1 MSLWWWRC
9 RLTWP
14 AGPTGYGVAASTCRC
29 APARRGRA
37 LGPPCLDEYLWW
49 NCRNV
54 PGRNQT
60 SWSRRHY
67 LTGWW
72 WLLVVTWL
80 VGWGCG
86 GSRVV
91 GYSCCGGG
99 WGVMLLSVA
108 GVGVRGWQSKLIET
122 CWGKVMLTASG
133 LDVAGRAGRDVRL
146 AVMRG
151 YRASGRLPYFRVI
164 ESSAGSR
171 SVVEGREK
179 LMFAANNYLGLC
191 GDRRLIEASNEATSR
206 YGPSCAS
213 TPPFCGTFAIKA
225 ELEALLAD
233 WYGTEDALVFNSG
246 YQANVGAHHRAVG
259 GRRYRLPRQ

>member
-1 MSLWWWRC
+1 MPR
-9 RLTWP
+9 P
-14 AGPTGYGVAASTCRC
+14 AGPTGYSMAASTCRC

-37 LGPPCLDEYLWW
+37 LGVRHVSKSTCGGTAEMPRSESDRL
-49 NCRNV
+49 V
-54 PGRNQT
+54 PASLPDR
-60 SWSRRHY
+60 
-67 LTGWW
+67 
-72 WLLVVTWL
+72 LLVVTWL

-99 WGVMLLSVA
+99 WGVRLLSVA
-108 GVGVRGWQSKLIET
+108 GVGVRGWQSKLID
-122 CWGKVMLTASG
+122 MLEESDAHSSG

-151 YRASGRLPYFRVI
+151 YRASGRLPYFRVV

-191 GDRRLIEASNEATSR
+191 GDRRLIEASNQ
-206 YGPSCAS
+206 PSSPVWAVVRA
-213 TPPFCGTFAIKA
+213 PPFCGTFAIKA

-233 WYGTEDALVFNSG
+233 WYGTEDALVF
-246 YQANVGAHHRAVG
+246 
-259 GRRYRLPRQ
+259 